1 MKIIPIYFNFFYCLN
16 QISWVISEEMQSTS
30 LLNHSPKRKDLRVHT
45 LCTNH
50 MQHWFLTYQLELP
63 DPSKPSDPYEQ
74 SLLDCGSGIYSNAIP
89 CLPLQMTAIF
99 TNPHSRKK
107 VTIDDIKEWHPA
119 VLKKRKCKSTIKA
132 SLFVKQWITVL
143 YNG

>member
-1 MKIIPIYFNFFYCLN
+1 
-16 QISWVISEEMQSTS
+16 MQSTS
-30 LLNHSPKRKDLRVHT
+30 LLNHSPKCKDLRVHT

-50 MQHWFLTYQLELP
+50 MQHWFLTYHELELP

-74 SLLDCGSGIYSNAIP
+74 SQLDCGSGIYSNIIP

-107 VTIDDIKEWHPA
+107 VIIDDIKEWHPA

-132 SLFVKQWITVL
+132 SLFVKQWIAVL